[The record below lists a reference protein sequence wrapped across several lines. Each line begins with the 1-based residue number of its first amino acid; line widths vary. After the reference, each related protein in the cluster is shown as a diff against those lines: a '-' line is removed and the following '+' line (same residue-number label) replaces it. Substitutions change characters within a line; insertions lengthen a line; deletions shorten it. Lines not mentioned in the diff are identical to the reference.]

1 MFKNRI
7 GLLFFC
13 ILTIIFTNKPV
24 FSEIIKEIEINGN
37 ERVSSETIIMFS
49 KISVNDDLKPA
60 DVNNIIKN
68 LFQSNFFN
76 DVSVTLKNNKLI
88 IAVDELPII
97 ENINFNGIKSKT
109 LLENLTS
116 DLNLISR
123 SSYNEII
130 LKKDRDKIL
139 NSLKNLGYYF
149 SEVEII
155 KTDLENKK
163 IDLTYEIKLGDKAKI
178 KKITFI
184 GDKKFKDRKLRN
196 IIISEE
202 YKFWKFISGKKY
214 LNENIIAFDERLLKN
229 FYKNKGYYAV
239 EINSSFAKL
248 YNNDEFELVY
258 NIDAKDKYYFDNL
271 NIKIPDDF
279 DVSNY
284 EELKIFLKDLKGEIY
299 SINTVSEILDKI
311 DLISINEQYE
321 SVKATVSENILS
333 NKINLSFNIEETER
347 FMVERIN
354 IYGNNVTRENVIR
367 NQLIIDE
374 GDPYN
379 EILAKKSINEIKS
392 LNFFSDVSTQV
403 VDGEDSNS
411 KIINITVEEKPTGEI
426 TAGAGFG
433 TSGEVIEF
441 SVKENNYLGKGIGVD
456 TAISLSSESIVGK
469 LNVNNRN
476 YNNSDKSIS
485 FGLQALETNKL
496 KNFGYKSKKIG
507 GSIGTDFEYLED
519 FNLGVS
525 TSLFVENIETDNNAS
540 ARQKKQKGDYFD
552 TYLDLQFN
560 YDKRNQRFKTTDG
573 FRSFY
578 SIGLPVISE
587 NNTVKNYYNYKIF
600 SELYEENISTL
611 SLSLSSSHSIT
622 GDDIKLSERLYIP
635 QSKLR
640 GFERGKLGPKDGN
653 DFIGGNYYAILN
665 MTSTLPQVFPNAQ
678 NVDFLTFLDVANLWG
693 VDDETLDDG
702 SEIRSS
708 IGLGVEW
715 FTPVGPL
722 SFSLASPITKSS
734 TDKTETF
741 RFNLGTTF

>member
-49 KISVNDDLKPA
+49 KISINDDLKPA
-60 DVNNIIKN
+60 DINNVIKN
-68 LFQSNFFN
+68 LYQSNFFN
-76 DVSVTLKNNKLI
+76 DVTVTLKNNKLT

-354 IYGNNVTRENVIR
+354 IYGNNITRENVIR

-476 YNNSDKSIS
+476 YKNSDKSIS
-485 FGLQALETNKL
+485 FGLQALETDKL

-635 QSKLR
+635 QRKLR

-665 MTSTLPQVFPNAQ
+665 MTSTLPQLFPNAQ

>member
-49 KISVNDDLKPA
+49 KISINDDLKPA
-60 DVNNIIKN
+60 DVNNIIKD
-68 LFQSNFFN
+68 LYQSNFFS

-403 VDGEDSNS
+403 LDGEDSNS

-485 FGLQALETNKL
+485 FGLQALETDKL

-635 QSKLR
+635 QRKLR

-702 SEIRSS
+702 SELRSS

>member
-49 KISVNDDLKPA
+49 QISINDDLKPA
-60 DVNNIIKN
+60 DVNNIIKD
-68 LFQSNFFN
+68 LYQSNFFS

-88 IAVDELPII
+88 ITVDELPII

-485 FGLQALETNKL
+485 FGLQALETDKL
-496 KNFGYKSKKIG
+496 KNIGYK
-507 GSIGTDFEYLED
+507 
-519 FNLGVS
+519 
-525 TSLFVENIETDNNAS
+525 
-540 ARQKKQKGDYFD
+540 
-552 TYLDLQFN
+552 
-560 YDKRNQRFKTTDG
+560 
-573 FRSFY
+573 
-578 SIGLPVISE
+578 
-587 NNTVKNYYNYKIF
+587 
-600 SELYEENISTL
+600 
-611 SLSLSSSHSIT
+611 
-622 GDDIKLSERLYIP
+622 
-635 QSKLR
+635 
-640 GFERGKLGPKDGN
+640 
-653 DFIGGNYYAILN
+653 
-665 MTSTLPQVFPNAQ
+665 
-678 NVDFLTFLDVANLWG
+678 
-693 VDDETLDDG
+693 
-702 SEIRSS
+702 
-708 IGLGVEW
+708 
-715 FTPVGPL
+715 
-722 SFSLASPITKSS
+722 
-734 TDKTETF
+734 
-741 RFNLGTTF
+741 

>member
-1 MFKNRI
+1 MFKNQI

-392 LNFFSDVSTQV
+392 LNFFSEVSTQV
-403 VDGEDSNS
+403 LDGEDSNS

-560 YDKRNQRFKTTDG
+560 YDKRNQKFKTTDG
-573 FRSFY
+573 FRSIY

>member
-49 KISVNDDLKPA
+49 KISINDDLKPA
-60 DVNNIIKN
+60 DINNVIKN
-68 LFQSNFFN
+68 LYQSNFFN
-76 DVSVTLKNNKLI
+76 DVTVTLKNNKLT

-476 YNNSDKSIS
+476 YKNSDKSIS
-485 FGLQALETNKL
+485 FGLQALETDKL

-635 QSKLR
+635 QRKLR

-665 MTSTLPQVFPNAQ
+665 MTSTLPQLFPNAQ

>member
-1 MFKNRI
+1 MLKNR
-7 GLLFFC
+7 LSLVLFCF
-13 ILTIIFTNKPV
+13 LIFIFNIKTV
-24 FSEIIKEIEINGN
+24 FSEIIKDIEIKGN
-37 ERVSSETIIMFS
+37 ERVSDETIIMFS
-49 KISVNDDLKPA
+49 KISINDNLKPKELNS
-60 DVNNIIKN
+60 VIKN
-68 LFQSNFFN
+68 IYESNFFN
-76 DVSVTLKNNKLI
+76 DVSVSLQNNKLI
-88 IAVDELPII
+88 IVVDELPII

-109 LLENLTS
+109 LLEKITS
-116 DLNLISR
+116 DLNLKAR
-123 SSYNEII
+123 SSYSEIV

-139 NSLKNLGYYF
+139 NNLKRIGYYF

-155 KTDLENKK
+155 KTNLENKK
-163 IDLTYEIKLGDKAKI
+163 INLDYEIKLGDKAKI
-178 KKITFI
+178 KTISFI

-214 LNENIIAFDERLLKN
+214 LNEDIIAFDERLLKN
-229 FYKNKGYYAV
+229 FYRNKGYYAV

-258 NIDAKDKYYFDNL
+258 NIDAKDKYYFNDL
-271 NIKIPDDF
+271 DIKLPLDF
-279 DVSNY
+279 DAANY
-284 EELKIFLKDLKGEIY
+284 NELKVFLNNLKGELY
-299 SINTVSEILDKI
+299 SINTVSQILDKI

-321 SVKATVSENILS
+321 SVKASVSENISS

-347 FMVERIN
+347 FIVERIN
-354 IYGNNVTRENVIR
+354 IYGNSITRENVIR

-379 EILAKKSINEIKS
+379 EILSNKSINEIKS
-392 LNFFSDVSTQV
+392 LNFFSSVNTEI
-403 VDGEDSNS
+403 VDGTDLNS
-411 KIINITVEEKPTGEI
+411 KIINISVEEKPTGEI

-441 SVKENNYLGKGIGVD
+441 SVKENNYLGKGLGVD
-456 TAISLSSESIVGK
+456 TAISLSSESLVGK
-469 LNVNNRN
+469 FNVTNPN
-476 YNNSDKSIS
+476 YNNSDKSVN
-485 FGLQALETNKL
+485 FGLQALETDKL

-507 GSIGTDFEYLED
+507 GSLGTNFEYLED
-519 FNLGVS
+519 FNLGLS
-525 TSLFVENIETDNNAS
+525 TSLFVENIETDSNAS

-552 TYLDLQFN
+552 TYLDLKFD
-560 YDKRNQRFKTTDG
+560 YDKRNQRFKTSSG

-578 SIGLPVISE
+578 SIGLPIISE
-587 NNTVKNYYNYKIF
+587 NNTVNNFYNYKIF

-635 QSKLR
+635 QRKLR
-640 GFERGKLGPKDGN
+640 GFERGKIGPKDGN
-653 DFIGGNYYAILN
+653 DFVGGNYYAILN
-665 MTSTLPQVFPNAQ
+665 MTSTLPQVFPDAQ
-678 NVDFLTFLDVANLWG
+678 NVDFVTFLDVANLWG

-722 SFSLASPITKSS
+722 SFSLATPISKSS

>member
-426 TAGAGFG
+426 SAGAGFG

-476 YNNSDKSIS
+476 YKNSDKSIS
-485 FGLQALETNKL
+485 FGLQALETDKL

>member
-49 KISVNDDLKPA
+49 KISINDDLKPA
-60 DVNNIIKN
+60 DVNNIIKD
-68 LFQSNFFN
+68 LYQSNFFS

-299 SINTVSEILDKI
+299 SINTVSEILDNI

-476 YNNSDKSIS
+476 YKNSDKSIS
-485 FGLQALETNKL
+485 FGLQALETDKL

-635 QSKLR
+635 QRKLR

-665 MTSTLPQVFPNAQ
+665 MTSTLPQLFPNAQ

>member
-1 MFKNRI
+1 MFKNQI

-49 KISVNDDLKPA
+49 KISINDDLKPA
-60 DVNNIIKN
+60 DVNNIIKD
-68 LFQSNFFN
+68 LYQSNFFN
-76 DVSVTLKNNKLI
+76 DVSVTLKNNKLT

-214 LNENIIAFDERLLKN
+214 LNENLIAFDERLLKN

-485 FGLQALETNKL
+485 FGLQALETDKL
-496 KNFGYKSKKIG
+496 NNFGYKSKKIG

-635 QSKLR
+635 QRKLR

-702 SEIRSS
+702 SKLRSS

>member
-49 KISVNDDLKPA
+49 KISINDDLKPA
-60 DVNNIIKN
+60 DINNVIKN
-68 LFQSNFFN
+68 LYQSNFFN
-76 DVSVTLKNNKLI
+76 DVTVTLKNNKLT

-476 YNNSDKSIS
+476 YKNSDKSIS
-485 FGLQALETNKL
+485 FGLQALETDKL

-635 QSKLR
+635 QRKLR

-702 SEIRSS
+702 SELRSS

-734 TDKTETF
+734 TDITETF

>member
-49 KISVNDDLKPA
+49 KISINDDLKPA
-60 DVNNIIKN
+60 DINNVIKN
-68 LFQSNFFN
+68 LYQSNFFN
-76 DVSVTLKNNKLI
+76 DVTVTLKNNKLT

-476 YNNSDKSIS
+476 YKNSDKSIS
-485 FGLQALETNKL
+485 FGLQALETDKL

-525 TSLFVENIETDNNAS
+525 TSLFVENIETDDNAS

-635 QSKLR
+635 QRKLR

-665 MTSTLPQVFPNAQ
+665 MTSTLPQLFPNAQ

>member
-1 MFKNRI
+1 MLKNRFSLI
-7 GLLFFC
+7 LFC
-13 ILTIIFTNKPV
+13 ISILFFTNKPV
-24 FSEIIKEIEINGN
+24 FSEIIKEISVEGN
-37 ERVSSETIIMFS
+37 ERISSETVIMFS
-49 KISVNDDLKPA
+49 KVSIDEDLKSEEL
-60 DVNNIIKN
+60 NNIIKN
-68 LFQSNFFN
+68 IYQSNFFN

-88 IAVDELPII
+88 IYVDEFPII
-97 ENINFNGIKSKT
+97 ENINFNGIKSQT
-109 LLENLTS
+109 LLEKVTK

-123 SSYNEII
+123 SSYNESL

-139 NSLKNLGYYF
+139 KELKNLGYYF
-149 SEVEII
+149 SEIEVT
-155 KTDLENKK
+155 KKDLENKK
-163 IDLTYEIKLGDKAKI
+163 INLVYEIKLGDKAKI
-178 KKITFI
+178 NKISFI
-184 GDKKFKDRKLRN
+184 GDKKFKDRKLRS

-214 LNENIIAFDERLLKN
+214 LNENIILFDERLLKN
-229 FYKNKGYYAV
+229 FYRNKGYYAV
-239 EINSSFAKL
+239 KINSSFAKM

-258 NIDAKDKYYFDNL
+258 NIDAKDKYFFNDL
-271 NIKIPDDF
+271 DIKLPLDF
-279 DVSNY
+279 DSANY
-284 EELKIFLKDLKGEIY
+284 NELKIFLENLKGEPY

-321 SVKATVSENILS
+321 SVKATVTENILL

-347 FMVERIN
+347 FIVEKIN
-354 IYGNNVTRENVIR
+354 ILGNSITRENVIR

-379 EILAKKSINEIKS
+379 DILAKKSINEIKS
-392 LNFFSDVSTQV
+392 LNFFSEVNTEV
-403 VDGEDSNS
+403 VDGKNLNT

-441 SVKENNYLGKGIGVD
+441 SVKENNYLGKGLGID

-469 LNVNNRN
+469 FNVNNPN
-476 YNNSDKSIS
+476 YNNSDKSIN
-485 FGLQALETNKL
+485 FGLQALETDKL

-507 GSIGTDFEYLED
+507 GLIGTNFEYLED
-519 FNLGVS
+519 FNLGLS
-525 TSLFVENIETDNNAS
+525 TSLFVENIETDSNAS

-552 TYLDLQFN
+552 TYLDLKFD
-560 YDKRNQRFKTTDG
+560 YDKRNQKYKTSDG
-573 FRSFY
+573 YRSFY
-578 SIGLPVISE
+578 SIGLPIISE
-587 NNTVKNYYNYKIF
+587 NNTLNNFYNYKIF

-611 SLSLSSSHSIT
+611 SLSLSSSHSLT

-635 QSKLR
+635 TRKLR
-640 GFERGKLGPKDGN
+640 GFERGKVGPKDGN

-665 MTSTLPQVFPNAQ
+665 ITSTLPQVFPNAQ
-678 NVDFLTFLDVANLWG
+678 NVDFLTFIDVANLWG
-693 VDDETLDDG
+693 VDDETLDNG
-702 SEIRSS
+702 SELRSS
-708 IGLGVEW
+708 IGLGIEW

-722 SFSLASPITKSS
+722 SFSLAAPISKSS

>member
-49 KISVNDDLKPA
+49 KISINDDLKPA
-60 DVNNIIKN
+60 DVNNIIKD
-68 LFQSNFFN
+68 LYQSNFFS

-476 YNNSDKSIS
+476 YKNSDKSIS
-485 FGLQALETNKL
+485 FGLQALETDKL

-635 QSKLR
+635 QRKLR

-665 MTSTLPQVFPNAQ
+665 ITSTLPQLFPSAQ

-702 SEIRSS
+702 SELRSS

>member
-49 KISVNDDLKPA
+49 KISINDDLKPA
-60 DVNNIIKN
+60 DINNVIKN
-68 LFQSNFFN
+68 LYQSNFFN
-76 DVSVTLKNNKLI
+76 DVTVTLKNNKLT

-178 KKITFI
+178 KKISFI

-456 TAISLSSESIVGK
+456 TAISLSSESLVGK

-476 YNNSDKSIS
+476 YKNSDKSIS
-485 FGLQALETNKL
+485 FGLQALETDKL

-635 QSKLR
+635 QRKLR

-665 MTSTLPQVFPNAQ
+665 MTSTLPQLFPNAQ

>member
-49 KISVNDDLKPA
+49 KISINDDLKPA
-60 DVNNIIKN
+60 DINNVIKN
-68 LFQSNFFN
+68 LYQSNFFN
-76 DVSVTLKNNKLI
+76 DVTVTLKNNKLT

-347 FMVERIN
+347 FMIERIN

-476 YNNSDKSIS
+476 YKNSDKSIS
-485 FGLQALETNKL
+485 FGLQALETDKL

-635 QSKLR
+635 QRKLR

-665 MTSTLPQVFPNAQ
+665 MTSTLPQLFPNAQ